1 MTTPQH
7 RAPAAS
13 SARASHGPTAVRARL
28 RASAETLPDG
38 DGVAVFTRA
47 CLTAARQAETAGAAG
62 RGLFPGAAG
71 AGELELRLARRY
83 AAAVDAAA
91 VGLPVPACW
100 RPLFQL
106 RRHPGIRP
114 LQFALAGM
122 NAQVGHDLVLAVVDA
137 CRALGCE
144 PARLEGDFDRL
155 GAALTGLEEH
165 LRESLA
171 PGPEALDVTDP
182 LAHLAGAWSLER
194 AREGAWAA
202 ARTLWAARRAPEFA
216 RECAERLDAG
226 TGLVG
231 RCLLTPLS
239 SAAAR

>member
-1 MTTPQH
+1 MTTTQH
-7 RAPAAS
+7 RTAALP
-13 SARASHGPTAVRARL
+13 SARTPRGPATVRARL
-28 RASAETLPDG
+28 RASVRALPDG

-47 CLTAARQAETAGAAG
+47 CLTAARRTDGADGADG
-62 RGLFPGAAG
+62 GLFPGAAG
-71 AGELELRLARRY
+71 AGELELRLARRL
-83 AAAVDAAA
+83 AAAVEAADA
-91 VGLPVPACW
+91 GLPVPACW

-106 RRHPGIRP
+106 RHHPGIRP
-114 LQFALAGM
+114 LQFALAGL

-155 GAALTGLEEH
+155 GAGLAGLEEQF
-165 LRESLA
+165 RESLA
-171 PGPEALDVTDP
+171 PGPDTLDVTDP

-202 ARTLWAARRAPEFA
+202 ARLLWGARRAPELA

-231 RCLLTPLS
+231 RCLLTPLG
-239 SAAAR
+239 

>member
-1 MTTPQH
+1 MTTTQR
-7 RAPAAS
+7 RATAVP
-13 SARASHGPTAVRARL
+13 SARGAHGPAAVRARL
-28 RASAETLPDG
+28 RATADTLPDG

-47 CLTAARQAETAGAAG
+47 ALAAARQARAAAPAGLCA
-62 RGLFPGAAG
+62 GAAG
-71 AGELELRLARRY
+71 AGELELRLVRRF

-106 RRHPGIRP
+106 RHHPGVRP
-114 LQFALAGM
+114 LQFALAGI

-137 CRALGCE
+137 AQALGCE
-144 PARLEGDFDRL
+144 PSWLEGEFDRL
-155 GAALTGLEEH
+155 GAALAGLEEYARDH
-165 LRESLA
+165 LA
-171 PGPEALDVTDP
+171 PGPEGLDVTDP
-182 LAHLAGAWSLER
+182 LAYLAGAWSLER

-202 ARTLWAARRAPEFA
+202 ARMLWGARRAPEFA

-231 RCLLTPLS
+231 RCLLTPLG
-239 SAAAR
+239 